1 MGDSSLSLPVLQ
13 SSVHYRFSITA
24 FCLLLVLDLKMVDI
38 LKIRKKKKTIVV
50 LQSDILNG
58 KLDLKELEN
67 SDKNSKYTNKEE
79 KKEAHEDV

>member
-1 MGDSSLSLPVLQ
+1 MGDSSLSPSPSEFCPLQILHHSILSPVGI
-13 SSVHYRFSITA
+13 RFENGRYSK
-24 FCLLLVLDLKMVDI
+24 DK
-38 LKIRKKKKTIVV
+38 KKKKTIVV